1 MHFASR
7 TTGKWAML
15 ALASCFPLTADAI
28 TPATLEEEPPV
39 IRRLLA
45 DSTALTKDSANPQA
59 MWQAASAYC
68 EAARLGS
75 TEAQYQLG
83 MLYAFG
89 QGVPQRQ
96 DFAAALFSLA
106 SQQGHREAQQML
118 ETVHLVSQELPG
130 CVLTAGQ
137 SPELPVPMTLSLSG
151 GPSLD
156 LERQLGRLPANKRW
170 VVELVQTLSRWYAID
185 ARLALAI
192 ISVESN
198 FDPRARSPKNA
209 MGLMQLI
216 PQTAERFNVRDAF
229 NASQNVK
236 GGLTYL
242 RWLLARYKGN
252 VALAAAGY
260 NAGEKAVDRHRGIPP
275 YPETQQ
281 YVKRVMQLYRR
292 AEHPFDQELAQRMQ

>member
-1 MHFASR
+1 MNSAAR
-7 TTGKWAML
+7 TLSNWALLLL
-15 ALASCFPLTADAI
+15 AVCFVQPAVAI
-28 TPATLEEEPPV
+28 SPAALEQEPPI
-39 IRRLLA
+39 IRRLLNE
-45 DSTALTKDSANPQA
+45 STVLAKNTGNPQG
-59 MWQAASAYC
+59 MWQAAAGYC
-68 EAARLGS
+68 EAARFGS

-96 DFAAALFSLA
+96 DFAAALFALA
-106 SQQGHREAQQML
+106 SQQGHYEAQQML
-118 ETVHLVSQELPG
+118 ETVHLVSHELPG
-130 CVLTAGQ
+130 CVSSAEQLPERPVLLPTIDAAGQ
-137 SPELPVPMTLSLSG
+137 
-151 GPSLD
+151 D

-260 NAGEKAVDRHRGIPP
+260 NAGEKAVDRYRGIPP
-275 YPETQQ
+275 YPETRQ
-281 YVKRVMQLYRR
+281 YVKRVLQLYRQT
-292 AEHPFDQELAQRMQ
+292 EHPFDQELAQRLQ

>member
-1 MHFASR
+1 MRFASR
-7 TTGKWAML
+7 TIGKWAL
-15 ALASCFPLTADAI
+15 LVLVACFPLTASAMSL
-28 TPATLEEEPPV
+28 ATLEAEPPA

-45 DSTALTKDSANPQA
+45 DSTALTKDTANPQA

-130 CVLTAGQ
+130 CVSVAGQ
-137 SPELPVPMTLSLSG
+137 LPELPVPITLSD
-151 GPSLD
+151 GPALD

-260 NAGEKAVDRHRGIPP
+260 NAGEKAVDRHHGVPP

-281 YVKRVMQLYRR
+281 YVKRVMQLYRH
-292 AEHPFDQELAQRMQ
+292 AEHPFDQELAQRMR